1 MEPISQIL
9 KRQQAGI
16 SLQTSSQTLSITDDG
31 ASISIYSGSLS
42 TENTAKGVAKIKAA
56 FPSLTPEFYSV
67 LLERLIEKKFND
79 ERFINAVNSLIDN
92 CQYPTPTLANIL
104 SFDKRIKVY
113 SYSEMSNIVMSG
125 TKSQSDFAKIKIN
138 GKIFWI
144 KLSDKELYNIQ
155 DEL

>member
-1 MEPISQIL
+1 MEPISQVL

-56 FPSLTPEFYSV
+56 FPSLPPEFYTV

-79 ERFINAVNSLIDN
+79 ERFVNAVNSLIDN

-104 SFDKRIKVY
+104 SFDKRVKVY
-113 SYSEMSNIVMSG
+113 SYSEMANIVMTG
-125 TKSQSDFAKIKIN
+125 AKSQSDFAKIRIN
-138 GKIFWI
+138 SKLFWV
-144 KLSDKELYNIQ
+144 KLSDKELYNLQ
-155 DEL
+155 DEI